1 MRFPPAPWPGRRL
14 RGRWSSCGGSYRGR
28 AIGKDE
34 VEKRGFP
41 DAAPTKKA
49 KQIESTERATRITEN
64 RIECILY
71 AAHGRNP

>member
-1 MRFPPAPWPGRRL
+1 MDGGAVEAP
-14 RGRWSSCGGSYRGR
+14 RGR

-41 DAAPTKKA
+41 DAAPTKS
-49 KQIESTERATRITEN
+49 ETN
-64 RIECILY
+64 RIHRTRDADNRIAMY